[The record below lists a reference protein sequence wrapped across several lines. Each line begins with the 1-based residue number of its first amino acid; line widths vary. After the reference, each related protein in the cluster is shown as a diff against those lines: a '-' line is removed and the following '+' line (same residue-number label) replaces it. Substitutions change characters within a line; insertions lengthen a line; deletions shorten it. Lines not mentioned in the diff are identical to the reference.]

1 MIWCLQG
8 SSTLKHFL
16 LSIFNTVLPALLK
29 RSSFRE
35 KFPIQM
41 QRTDVHAC
49 CTCHCR
55 FENSYWWITP
65 CFIFIGCQHLPK
77 NNWKTHKC
85 YFQGNY
91 FKKIIMHV
99 AFPLKWILTAR
110 LFLYSCY
117 NIINVNTVHLC
128 TVYWKQN
135 STCMWCF
142 LYISVMNNWA

>member
-1 MIWCLQG
+1 MSTVFKKEILTKWCISNNSPNEFNNCIKTYILYSIWNDLM
-8 SSTLKHFL
+8 STREHFL

-29 RSSFRE
+29 RSSFWE
-35 KFPIQM
+35 KFPLQM

-65 CFIFIGCQHLPK
+65 CFIFTGCQHLPK

-91 FKKIIMHV
+91 FKK
-99 AFPLKWILTAR
+99 
-110 LFLYSCY
+110 
-117 NIINVNTVHLC
+117 
-128 TVYWKQN
+128 
-135 STCMWCF
+135 CMQHSPWNG
-142 LYISVMNNWA
+142 Y